1 MDLWSSRTGFIL
13 AATGAAV
20 GIGNIWRFPSV
31 VGRNGGGAYL
41 IPFLVAVFV
50 FAVPLMILEINSG
63 RRTRADVVG
72 AFGDVR
78 PQFRILGWFIVAIV
92 LSILSY
98 YLVITGWILAF
109 LASAI
114 TGSDIT
120 LAGFTATYTPVLSF
134 AVSLLVVAAVLSLGV
149 QEGIERLTTLLMP
162 LVFVILLV
170 MAGFSVTL
178 SGFSE

>member
-31 VGRNGGGAYL
+31 VDRNGGGAYL

-63 RRTRADVVG
+63 RRTRADIVATFRG
-72 AFGDVR
+72 VR
-78 PQFRILGWFIVAIV
+78 PRFGIFGWFIVAIV
-92 LSILSY
+92 VLILSY

-109 LASAI
+109 LGAAI

-120 LAGFTATYTPVLSF
+120 LASFTATYAPVLSF
-134 AVSLLVVAAVLSLGV
+134 TVSLGIVAVCFPSGY
-149 QEGIERLTTLLMP
+149 ERE
-162 LVFVILLV
+162 
-170 MAGFSVTL
+170 SND
-178 SGFSE
+178 